1 VLPYVS
7 HRSPTHTTRQACNG
21 CRVARVE
28 AESEG
33 GQRVRVEDRVSKGP
47 RGSDAHAHEDMAHQ
61 HTHMNANAASDS

>member
-1 VLPYVS
+1 M
-7 HRSPTHTTRQACNG
+7 
-21 CRVARVE
+21 ARVE